1 MTERGVR
8 ATIAE
13 TVLST
18 DGNLSRAAHLLGVG
32 RRHLV
37 RLVREHYL
45 WPFVNRVREVAR
57 TEPRC
62 DPMIAKVR
70 DQFGR

>member
-13 TVLST
+13 AVLNT
-18 DGNLSRAAHLLGVG
+18 DGNLARAAHQLGVG
-32 RRHLV
+32 RRHLT

-57 TEPRC
+57 LEPKRH
-62 DPMIAKVR
+62 PMIAKVR
-70 DQFGR
+70 AQLGR